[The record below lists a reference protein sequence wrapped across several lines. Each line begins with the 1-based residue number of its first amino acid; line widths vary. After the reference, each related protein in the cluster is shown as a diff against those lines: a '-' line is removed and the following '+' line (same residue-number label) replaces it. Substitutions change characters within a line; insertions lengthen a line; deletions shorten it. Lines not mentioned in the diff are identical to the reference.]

1 MKKSP
6 VVKRGIMGFFQTPTG
21 RNVVLYATGA
31 TTLGL
36 FVVNFMPH
44 TICLKYYKDFVQ
56 CYQNGIPRPVT
67 EKVKE
72 RLEKA
77 LDVLQVEAYERKI
90 IKPFTVFGFD
100 LFQAGSTKYRFGGA
114 LGIPVNYAYSD
125 PKDINR
131 QDIRF
136 RDQTIDWNTDAGKL
150 LQDAIVLTED
160 EQLFGLCKS
169 VLQLQTHRVLLN
181 SLFPSISFL
190 TMYTIGHYLNLRM
203 NLLAGPFS
211 LRLVM
216 YTILGLFGVG
226 SWSFMKDFN
235 QVRYDTEIDKKLCNL
250 GPQYVEAGASY
261 YGKLLKKNMAL
272 RELIG
277 DDTYSAR
284 GNVNYFLRQK
294 SLPLTV
300 HKSYFEE
307 KLQELRQKTQTPTEM
322 QN

>member
-1 MKKSP
+1 
-6 VVKRGIMGFFQTPTG
+6 MG
-21 RNVVLYATGA
+21 
-31 TTLGL
+31 
-36 FVVNFMPH
+36 
-44 TICLKYYKDFVQ
+44 LKYYKDFVQ
-56 CYQNGIPRPVT
+56 CYQNGIPRLVP
-67 EKVKE
+67 EQVKE

-77 LDVLQVEAYERKI
+77 LDVLQLERYERKI

-100 LFQAGSTKYRFGGA
+100 LFQAGSTKYRFGAA
-114 LGIPVNYAYSD
+114 LGIPVNFAYTET
-125 PKDINR
+125 KDINR
-131 QDIRF
+131 QEIRF
-136 RDQTIDWNTDAGKL
+136 RDQTIQWNTESGKL

-169 VLQLQTHRVLLN
+169 VLQLRTHRVLLN
-181 SLFPSISFL
+181 SLFPSFSFL
-190 TMYTIGHYLNLRM
+190 TMYTIGHYLNVRM
-203 NLLAGPFS
+203 NLLAGPLS

-235 QVRYDTEIDKKLCNL
+235 QVRYDTEIDKKLCSL
-250 GPQYVEAGASY
+250 GPQFVEAGASY

-277 DDTYSAR
+277 DDTYTAR

-307 KLQELRQKTQTPTEM
+307 KLQELRANTQTPVEL